1 MKVLK
6 NVKEKIIKNKK
17 YILGIIT
24 GILISGTTVYATT
37 VISAVNVSYS
47 NTTSSLSSTNVQE
60 AIDELYNK
68 VDTTEPLDIIS
79 PNRLYANNKTICVQK
94 NNKLNCFRPVESSQ
108 EQMMNV
114 FTSKFCYYR
123 FGIIFC
129 NDNIDNFSCEVASNH
144 LRCKDEQYNVDCSIN
159 SSGSLNCTR

>member
-1 MKVLK
+1 MKKLK
-6 NVKEKIIKNKK
+6 DKIINNKK

-24 GILISGTTVYATT
+24 GILISRTTVYAAT
-37 VISAVNVSYS
+37 VISAANVSYS